1 VVKDQKFRD
10 YFEGLNPQF
19 KFFEFLT
26 TMLMSYIFES
36 FLIRRCNSFL
46 AMQTFSTDL
55 PKIEEFV
62 QLNGRDVLEVGCGD
76 GRLSALLE
84 DKVGSLTAIDPD
96 KTVITLAKKNIARV
110 DFKVGSG
117 ENLEFADRSFYR

>member
-1 VVKDQKFRD
+1 
-10 YFEGLNPQF
+10 
-19 KFFEFLT
+19 
-26 TMLMSYIFES
+26 
-36 FLIRRCNSFL
+36 
-46 AMQTFSTDL
+46 MQTFSTDL